1 VTDRHDLRRQLR
13 AYRRTLSA
21 ADRLRAAEAVAAR
34 LQEIPALAEARSVA
48 GYWAVDGELPLHEIA
63 AMILRR
69 GQRYCLPALAKGQ
82 RLRFL
87 TWAQG
92 EPLEPNRFGIPEPV
106 AGEEV
111 GAEALDAVL
120 VPLLAFDDA
129 GNRLGSGAGYYD
141 RTFAFRRAAGRQRPL
156 LIGVGYAFQ
165 HRPSLPAAEWDVP
178 LDLACTEEALYD
190 CSASRTGLTQP
201 PDPS

>member
-21 ADRLRAAEAVAAR
+21 ADRLRAAEAIAQQLR
-34 LQEIPALAEARSVA
+34 ELPALTEASRVA
-48 GYWAVDGELPLHEIA
+48 GYWAVDGEVPLHEVA
-63 AMILRR
+63 ALILRR
-69 GQRYCLPALAKGQ
+69 GQRYCLPVLAKGR

-87 TWAQG
+87 TWTQG
-92 EPLEPNRFGIPEPV
+92 QPLAPNRFGIPEPV
-106 AGEEV
+106 GGEDVPPES
-111 GAEALDAVL
+111 LDVVL

-141 RTFAFRRAAGRQRPL
+141 RTFAFRRAAGHTRPL

-165 HRPSLPAAEWDVP
+165 HRCALPASDWDVP
-178 LDLACTEEALYD
+178 LDLACTDAGLHD
-190 CSASRTGLTQP
+190 CRSARRR
-201 PDPS
+201 